1 MANKAPSFD
10 EFWAAYPLHKARK
23 QAEQAWQRL
32 SAGDRRA
39 ALAALPAYRQDCLRQ
54 GIAFKYAQGWLNGR
68 RWEDEVS
75 DPNPNPSPAQGRGV
89 PCGQNATKREHPGEG
104 QLFAQPLPSHPRG
117 RLRVS
122 ESRTELVPVMP
133 SVSRLDRRSKAGVGS
148 NHDPD
153 SPDAAPLSGMETW

>member
-1 MANKAPSFD
+1 MNKAPTFD

-39 ALAALPAYRQDCLRQ
+39 ALAALPAYRQDCQRQ
-54 GIAFKYAQGWLNGR
+54 GIAFKYAHGWLNGR

-75 DPNPNPSPAQGRGV
+75 DPNPAQEQGV
-89 PCGQNATKREHPGEG
+89 PCGQSATKREHPGEG

-117 RLRVS
+117 G
-122 ESRTELVPVMP
+122 
-133 SVSRLDRRSKAGVGS
+133 AGVGS

-153 SPDAAPLSGMETW
+153 SPDTAPLSGMETW